1 MDYTLEKIQ
10 HKYRKGEKLKYI
22 FFWGHQPAEDGKI
35 SKSCFSQW
43 WICSFKVDGVEY
55 NCAEQFMMAEK
66 AKLFNDMEMRE
77 KILAAKHPKQAKDFG
92 RLIRGFQE
100 DIWLKN
106 RFNIVMRA
114 NQAKF
119 SQNEELK
126 KFLMQT
132 KKWILVEAS
141 PVDKIWGIG
150 MAADNKNVENP
161 LYWKGLNLLGFA
173 LMAVRDELEN

>member
-132 KKWILVEAS
+132 K
-141 PVDKIWGIG
+141 
-150 MAADNKNVENP
+150 N
-161 LYWKGLNLLGFA
+161 GFW
-173 LMAVRDELEN
+173 LKQVQ

>member
-1 MDYTLEKIQ
+1 MDFTLEKIQ

-92 RLIRGFQE
+92 RLISGFQE

-132 KKWILVEAS
+132 KNRILVEAS

-150 MAADNKNVENP
+150 IAADNKNVENP

-173 LMAVRDELEN
+173 LMEVRDELEN

>member
-1 MDYTLEKIQ
+1 MDFTLEKIQ

-132 KKWILVEAS
+132 KKRILVEAS

>member
-92 RLIRGFQE
+92 RLISGFQE
-100 DIWLKN
+100 DIWRKN

-114 NQAKF
+114 NQVKF

-132 KKWILVEAS
+132 KNRILVEAS

>member
-132 KKWILVEAS
+132 KKRILVEAS

-173 LMAVRDELEN
+173 LMAVRDKLEN

>member
-1 MDYTLEKIQ
+1 
-10 HKYRKGEKLKYI
+10 
-22 FFWGHQPAEDGKI
+22 
-35 SKSCFSQW
+35 
-43 WICSFKVDGVEY
+43 
-55 NCAEQFMMAEK
+55 
-66 AKLFNDMEMRE
+66 MEMRE

-132 KKWILVEAS
+132 KKRILVEAS

>member
-1 MDYTLEKIQ
+1 MDFTLEKIQ

-66 AKLFNDMEMRE
+66 AKLFNDMEMRG

-132 KKWILVEAS
+132 KKRILVEAS

-161 LYWKGLNLLGFA
+161 LYWKGLNLLCFA
-173 LMAVRDELEN
+173 LMAVRDKLEN

>member
-132 KKWILVEAS
+132 KKRILVEAS

>member
-132 KKWILVEAS
+132 KNRILVEAS

-150 MAADNKNVENP
+150 MATDNKNVENP

>member
-77 KILAAKHPKQAKDFG
+77 KILTAKHPKQAKDFG

-132 KKWILVEAS
+132 KKRILVEAS

>member
-77 KILAAKHPKQAKDFG
+77 KILAAKHPKQAKDFS
-92 RLIRGFQE
+92 RLISGFQE

-132 KKWILVEAS
+132 KNRILVEAS

>member
-1 MDYTLEKIQ
+1 MDFTLEKIQ

-92 RLIRGFQE
+92 RLISGFQE

-106 RFNIVMRA
+106 RFNIVMHA

-126 KFLMQT
+126 NFLMQT
-132 KKWILVEAS
+132 KNRILVEAS

-173 LMAVRDELEN
+173 LMAVRDELES

>member
-22 FFWGHQPAEDGKI
+22 FFWGHQPAEDGKT

-92 RLIRGFQE
+92 RLISGFQE

-132 KKWILVEAS
+132 KNRILVEAS

>member
-66 AKLFNDMEMRE
+66 SKLFNDMEMRE

-132 KKWILVEAS
+132 KNRILVEAS

>member
-22 FFWGHQPAEDGKI
+22 FFWGQQPAEDGKI

-132 KKWILVEAS
+132 KKRILVEAS

>member
-1 MDYTLEKIQ
+1 MDFTLEKIQ

-132 KKWILVEAS
+132 KNRILVEAS

>member
-22 FFWGHQPAEDGKI
+22 FFWGHQPAEDGKT

-92 RLIRGFQE
+92 RLISGFQE
-100 DIWLKN
+100 DIWRKN

-132 KKWILVEAS
+132 KNRILVEAS

-150 MAADNKNVENP
+150 MATDNKKVENP

>member
-1 MDYTLEKIQ
+1 
-10 HKYRKGEKLKYI
+10 
-22 FFWGHQPAEDGKI
+22 
-35 SKSCFSQW
+35 
-43 WICSFKVDGVEY
+43 
-55 NCAEQFMMAEK
+55 MMAEK

-100 DIWLKN
+100 DIWLEN

-132 KKWILVEAS
+132 KNRVLVEAS

-150 MAADNKNVENP
+150 MATDNKNVENP

>member
-1 MDYTLEKIQ
+1 
-10 HKYRKGEKLKYI
+10 LKYI

-92 RLIRGFQE
+92 RLISGFQE

-132 KKWILVEAS
+132 KIRILVEAS

>member
-1 MDYTLEKIQ
+1 
-10 HKYRKGEKLKYI
+10 KYRKGEKLKYI

-132 KKWILVEAS
+132 KKRILVEAS

-161 LYWKGLNLLGFA
+161 LYWKGLNLLCFA
-173 LMAVRDELEN
+173 LMAVRDKLEN

>member
-66 AKLFNDMEMRE
+66 ANLFNDMEMRE

-132 KKWILVEAS
+132 KNRILVEAS

>member
-92 RLIRGFQE
+92 RLISGFQE

-132 KKWILVEAS
+132 KNRILVEAS

-150 MAADNKNVENP
+150 MATDNKNVENP

>member
-132 KKWILVEAS
+132 KKRILVEAS

-173 LMAVRDELEN
+173 LMAVRDELES

>member
-92 RLIRGFQE
+92 RLISGFQE

-114 NQAKF
+114 NLAKF

-132 KKWILVEAS
+132 KNRILVEAS

>member
-1 MDYTLEKIQ
+1 MDFTLEKIQ

-132 KKWILVEAS
+132 KKRILVEAS

-161 LYWKGLNLLGFA
+161 LYWKGLNLLCFA
-173 LMAVRDELEN
+173 LMAVRDKLEN

>member
-43 WICSFKVDGVEY
+43 WICSLKVDGVEY

-132 KKWILVEAS
+132 KKRILVEAS

>member
-92 RLIRGFQE
+92 RLISGFQE
-100 DIWLKN
+100 DIWRKN

-132 KKWILVEAS
+132 KNRILVEAS

>member
-132 KKWILVEAS
+132 KNRILVEAS

-173 LMAVRDELEN
+173 LMVVRDELEN

>member
-132 KKWILVEAS
+132 KNRILVEAS

-150 MAADNKNVENP
+150 MAADYKNVENP

>member
-22 FFWGHQPAEDGKI
+22 FFWGHQPAEDGKT

-92 RLIRGFQE
+92 RLISGFQE

-132 KKWILVEAS
+132 KNRILVKAS

>member
-106 RFNIVMRA
+106 RFNIVIRA

-132 KKWILVEAS
+132 KKRILVEAS

>member
-92 RLIRGFQE
+92 RLISGFQE

-132 KKWILVEAS
+132 KNRILVEAS

-150 MAADNKNVENP
+150 MATDNKNVENP

-173 LMAVRDELEN
+173 LMVVRDELEN

>member
-1 MDYTLEKIQ
+1 MDFTLEKIQ

-106 RFNIVMRA
+106 RFNIVMLA

-132 KKWILVEAS
+132 KNRILVEAS